1 MLGISKLAQNQG
13 TIMPR
18 ITLPLTDRQRQ
29 IYDFVVSE
37 IQKGLPPTRAE
48 IGDEFGFNA
57 NVAPCHLQVLEDKG
71 HIHIKRSISR
81 SIRLIGGEQ
90 P

>member
-1 MLGISKLAQNQG
+1 M
-13 TIMPR
+13 TR

-29 IYDFVVSE
+29 VYDFVASE

-57 NVAPCHLQVLEDKG
+57 NAAQCHLQALENKG

-81 SIRLIGGEQ
+81 GIRLTGGEQ

>member
-1 MLGISKLAQNQG
+1 MA
-13 TIMPR
+13 R

-29 IYDFVVSE
+29 IYDFVAAE

-48 IGDEFGFNA
+48 IGDAFGFNA
-57 NVAPCHLQVLEDKG
+57 NAAQCHLQALEDKG

-81 SIRLIGGEQ
+81 GICLIRSE
-90 P
+90 